1 MPTTSVVGLD
11 TAKNV
16 FQIHGVDSSGKVT
29 LRKRL
34 RRGQLTDFFANL
46 PVCIIGLEA
55 TQGAHHWARVLGSFG
70 HTVRLIAPQFV
81 KPYLQSQKNDANDAA
96 AICEAIS
103 RPQMRFVPRKTVE
116 QQDLQAL
123 HRVRSRLI
131 GTRTQIGNQVRGL
144 LAEYG
149 IVLPLH
155 LSHVRKMLP
164 QLTDENETRLSGFAK
179 RLFTTLYEELCALD
193 QRILVIEAELNQAF
207 QQNAL
212 CQRIAEV
219 EGIGPVTATA
229 VVAAISNGNTFH
241 NGRQFAAWLGLVPR
255 QHSSGDK
262 QRLSGITKRGDCY
275 LRTLMVHGSRSVV
288 FRASKKDDARSKWIA
303 EKQKKLGTAK
313 ACVAVANKN
322 ARIIWAL
329 LAHDEPYRRAA

>member
-1 MPTTSVVGLD
+1 MPATSVVGLD

-16 FQIHGVDSSGKVT
+16 FQVHGVDSSGKVT
-29 LRKRL
+29 LWKRL

-55 TQGAHHWARVLGSFG
+55 TQGAHHWARVLGTFG

-103 RPQMRFVPRKTVE
+103 RPQMRFVPGKTVE
-116 QQDLQAL
+116 QDLQAL

-131 GTRTQIGNQVRGL
+131 GTRTQIGNQIRGL

-149 IVLPLH
+149 IVLPLA
-155 LSHVRKMLP
+155 LSQVRKMLP
-164 QLTDENETRLSGFAK
+164 QLTEENETRLSGFAK

-193 QRILVIEAELNQAF
+193 QRIQVIAAELNQAF

-212 CQRIAEV
+212 V
-219 EGIGPVTATA
+219 
-229 VVAAISNGNTFH
+229 S
-241 NGRQFAAWLGLVPR
+241 GLR
-255 QHSSGDK
+255 K
-262 QRLSGITKRGDCY
+262 
-275 LRTLMVHGSRSVV
+275 
-288 FRASKKDDARSKWIA
+288 
-303 EKQKKLGTAK
+303 
-313 ACVAVANKN
+313 
-322 ARIIWAL
+322 
-329 LAHDEPYRRAA
+329 